1 MREGIRSLYKMRWRS
16 IALCIALASP
26 PTAAQGGAEGWLL
39 RGGDTRRT
47 GRAHVNGPQRGEIAW
62 TYRAKGGV
70 AINME
75 PTVTRDHVF
84 FGTWGMIRKYGT
96 APSSWDRFDG
106 AIHGLE
112 RRTGRPLWEPVQ
124 PGVTAYA
131 YSYSGRALTRRDRSV
146 GEGAHLSFYNGTVE
160 GTAAVDASDGTLYF
174 GRGDGNLY
182 ALDAEAGSVKWK
194 FRTRDPLR
202 SDDPESGG
210 QIVGGP
216 LVTPG
221 GCVVF
226 ATYGG
231 PVVPDPPALVRSE
244 TNAVYC
250 VDRSGAPRWRQ
261 PETGTLANPF
271 LAPPALSVSGDRVY
285 AMTQRIDTRHPAH
298 LLALDAETGSA
309 IWQMVFDDRGGQ
321 DLAVG
326 SDGLIYV
333 AGLVEADFGR
343 KPAAFAIRDH
353 GDRGETVWTTAFLQ
367 KRPQALWAGGVA
379 LYEEGAAVL
388 DVYVSTTHSRGAN
401 ARGGR
406 LHRLDP
412 ASGALG
418 ASFEPLAADPRGSG
432 GLTDVTLADDGALY
446 VGTRGYRGG
455 LLSRTVA
462 ARMYALRPDAGNFRV
477 LWSIVVEGG
486 IDWASPAIGP
496 DGGLYFGSTAPL
508 GDLDPL
514 EPRPAGAAVPGAD
527 AVFYAVRDAD

>member
-353 GDRGETVWTTAFLQ
+353 GDRGEIVWTTAFQ
-367 KRPQALWAGGVA
+367 RKRPRALWAGGVA
-379 LYEEGAAVL
+379 LYEQGAAVRH
-388 DVYVSTTHSRGAN
+388 VYVSTTHSRGAN

-412 ASGALG
+412 ASGALE
-418 ASFEPLAADPRGSG
+418 ASFEPFAAKPRGSG
-432 GLTDVTLADDGALY
+432 GLTDVTLGDDGTLY
-446 VGTRGYRGG
+446 VGARGYRGG
-455 LLSRTVA
+455 LFSRTVA
-462 ARMYALRPDAGNFRV
+462 ARMYALRPDAGSFRV
-477 LWSIVVEGG
+477 LWSVAIEGS

-508 GDLDPL
+508 GGLDLL
-514 EPRPAGAAVPGAD
+514 EPRPAGAAAPAAD
-527 AVFYAVRDAD
+527 AVFYAVRDSE